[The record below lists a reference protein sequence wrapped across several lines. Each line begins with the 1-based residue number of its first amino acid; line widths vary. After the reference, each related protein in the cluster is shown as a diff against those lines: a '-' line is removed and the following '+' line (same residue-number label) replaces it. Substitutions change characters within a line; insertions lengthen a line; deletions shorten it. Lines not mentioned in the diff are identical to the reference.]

1 MTKPNA
7 VCMNVYP
14 STVARSK
21 LGSAGFTDV
30 LMSSQYIPLIQQ
42 SKGN

>member
-7 VCMNVYP
+7 FGMNVYP
-14 STVARSK
+14 STVAKSR
-21 LGSAGFTDV
+21 LGSDGLTDV

-42 SKGN
+42 SKGD